1 MGIAKMTADSTHSLE
16 GAAATETGF
25 RRSARRL
32 FGALVALA
40 LAGCASTPP
49 PPAEVVAPARPAG
62 EYVIGPG
69 DTLQIFVWQHPEV
82 SATIPVRPDGKI
94 STPLVEDMLAV
105 GKTPTQLAR
114 DLEGRIGEY
123 IRAPSVSVI
132 VSGFVGTFENQV
144 RVVGQAAAPQAI
156 PFREGMTLLDVM
168 IQVGGLSNTAA
179 GNRAKVVRRV
189 DGAQTEI
196 EVKVADLL
204 NRGRIE
210 ANIPMQPGD
219 VLIIPQSR
227 L

>member
-1 MGIAKMTADSTHSLE
+1 MVDGRQPGGRIAA
-16 GAAATETGF
+16 GF
-25 RRSARRL
+25 GRCARY
-32 FGALVALA
+32 V
-40 LAGCASTPP
+40 LAGLAVLVLAACAATPP
-49 PPAEVVAPARPAG
+49 PADLGVAPRPSG

-144 RVVGQAAAPQAI
+144 RVVGQAAQPQSI
-156 PFREGMTLLDVM
+156 PYRDGMTLLDVM

-179 GNRAKVVRRV
+179 GNRAKIIRRAE
-189 DGAQTEI
+189 GGQTEI
-196 EVKVADLL
+196 PVKVADLL

-210 ANIPMQPGD
+210 ANMPMQPGD